1 MASTEAKVVI
11 SAEDRATRVLQGI
24 RGSVDNVVRTFG
36 LLSAGVAGL
45 GGGAALAGLRSL
57 VSSIDD
63 LDEAAQGLGLTA
75 VQLSNLQQAARE
87 SGVSAEQFGT
97 AITRL
102 NVRLGEAASGNE
114 EAAQLFKAFG
124 VAVKTAG
131 GAIRPV
137 DDVLRDLAGR
147 FSQLEDGPAKAA
159 LAVDLFG
166 RSGAKLI
173 PLLNQGA
180 DGLERFSG
188 LTKDTV
194 TEAAKLQKEFDE
206 LSASLV
212 VLKNR
217 IAEAVL
223 PAFNDFINT
232 LRGIDWNSVSGPDAP
247 WRKEGRFF
255 GGLRELAKQFEENS
269 KRVKQQR
276 EALALG
282 AGQYSNEGRAALQSA
297 EGVLVNA
304 RAKREN
310 TRATRENK
318 DANKELFDQ
327 YEKDIAVLRERFR
340 LEQDIAR
347 IVSERERRLA
357 DLTGRSAA
365 EQQARDLQLIDD
377 ALFEGTISLEEFEAA
392 YSRIFGLNSEGAR
405 GLKEVTNGVEELA
418 LTFASSLGDA
428 ISSGR
433 LDIESFFD
441 ALLKDL
447 LKLTTQL
454 LIVKPLAEALRS
466 ALGDGGSL
474 SGILGS
480 IGGAF
485 GFGGARAMGGPVAAG
500 MGYLVGERG
509 PELFVPRSSGQIVP
523 NGGGAMN
530 INVNLPPGTNV
541 TRQTANQIGL
551 AVGRQLSMAGRRNG

>member
-1 MASTEAKVVI
+1 MTNKTTIVVT
-11 SAEDRATRVLQGI
+11 AEDRASAVFRGV
-24 RGSVDNVVRTFG
+24 RGSVESAAASFASFG
-36 LLSAGVAGL
+36 AAFAGL

-131 GAIRPV
+131 GSIRPV

-206 LSASLV
+206 LGATFERF
-212 VLKNR
+212 KNTL
-217 IAEAVL
+217 AGGVL
-223 PAFNDFINT
+223 PVLNDTIDVIRRLDFGRAFSQI
-232 LRGIDWNSVSGPDAP
+232 LP
-247 WRKEGRFF
+247 GRI
-255 GGLRELAKQFEENS
+255 LQDLNNQVQEAAARQRQL
-269 KRVKQQR
+269 R

-297 EGVLVNA
+297 DGVLVNA

-405 GLKEVTNGVEELA
+405 GLKEVTSGVEQLA

>member
-131 GAIRPV
+131 GSIRPV

-206 LSASLV
+206 LGATFERF
-212 VLKNR
+212 KNTL
-217 IAEAVL
+217 AGGVL
-223 PAFNDFINT
+223 PVLNDTIDVIRRLDFGRAFSQI
-232 LRGIDWNSVSGPDAP
+232 LP
-247 WRKEGRFF
+247 GRI
-255 GGLRELAKQFEENS
+255 LQDLNNQVQEAAARQRQL
-269 KRVKQQR
+269 R

-297 EGVLVNA
+297 DGVLVNA

-405 GLKEVTNGVEELA
+405 GLKEVTNGVEQLA

-454 LIVKPLAEALRS
+454 LIVKQLAEALRS

>member
-131 GAIRPV
+131 GSIRPV

-206 LSASLV
+206 LGATFERF
-212 VLKNR
+212 KNTL
-217 IAEAVL
+217 AGGVL
-223 PAFNDFINT
+223 PVLNDTIDVIRRLDFGRAFSQI
-232 LRGIDWNSVSGPDAP
+232 LP
-247 WRKEGRFF
+247 GRI
-255 GGLRELAKQFEENS
+255 LQDLNNQVQEAAARQRQL
-269 KRVKQQR
+269 R

-297 EGVLVNA
+297 DGVLVNA

-433 LDIESFFD
+433 LDIASFFD

>member
-1 MASTEAKVVI
+1 MANTEAKVVI
-11 SAEDRATRVLQGI
+11 SAEDRASRVLQGI

-36 LLSAGVAGL
+36 LLSASVAGI

-131 GAIRPV
+131 GSIRPV

-188 LTKDTV
+188 LTQDTV
-194 TEAAKLQKEFDE
+194 TEAAKLQKEVDE
-206 LSASLV
+206 LGAKFERF
-212 VLKNR
+212 KNTL
-217 IAEAVL
+217 AGGVL
-223 PAFNDFINT
+223 PVLNDTIDVIRRLDFGRAFSQI
-232 LRGIDWNSVSGPDAP
+232 LP
-247 WRKEGRFF
+247 GRI
-255 GGLRELAKQFEENS
+255 LQDLNNQVQEAAAKQ
-269 KRVKQQR
+269 RQLR

-304 RAKREN
+304 RAKLEN

-340 LEQDIAR
+340 LEHDIAR

-433 LDIESFFD
+433 LDIASFFD

-474 SGILGS
+474 GGILSS

-485 GFGGARAMGGPVAAG
+485 GFGGARAMGGPVTAG

>member
-1 MASTEAKVVI
+1 MTNKTTIVVT
-11 SAEDRATRVLQGI
+11 AEDRASAVFRGL
-24 RGSVDNVVRTFG
+24 RGSVESTAASFASLGSVLAGPV
-36 LLSAGVAGL
+36 GVAAAIAAAIA
-45 GGGAALAGLRSL
+45 GGARL
-57 VSSIDD
+57 VSTLDD

-131 GAIRPV
+131 GSIRPV

-188 LTKDTV
+188 LTQDTV
-194 TEAAKLQKEFDE
+194 TEAAKLQKEVDE
-206 LSASLV
+206 LGAKFERF
-212 VLKNR
+212 KNTL
-217 IAEAVL
+217 AGGVL
-223 PAFNDFINT
+223 PVLNDTIDVIRRLDFGRAFSQI
-232 LRGIDWNSVSGPDAP
+232 LP
-247 WRKEGRFF
+247 GRI
-255 GGLRELAKQFEENS
+255 LQDLNNQVQEAAAKQ
-269 KRVKQQR
+269 RQLR

-297 EGVLVNA
+297 DGILVNA

-405 GLKEVTNGVEELA
+405 GLKEVTSGVEQLA

-433 LDIESFFD
+433 LDIASFFD

-485 GFGGARAMGGPVAAG
+485 GFGGARAMGGPVTAG

>member
-131 GAIRPV
+131 GSIRPV

-206 LSASLV
+206 LGAKLERFKNTLASG
-212 VLKNR
+212 
-217 IAEAVL
+217 VL
-223 PAFNDFINT
+223 PVLNDTIDVIRRLDFGRAFSQI
-232 LRGIDWNSVSGPDAP
+232 LP
-247 WRKEGRFF
+247 GRI
-255 GGLRELAKQFEENS
+255 LQDLNNQVQEAAAKQ
-269 KRVKQQR
+269 RQLR

-282 AGQYSNEGRAALQSA
+282 AGEYSNEGRAALQSA

>member
-1 MASTEAKVVI
+1 MANTEAKVVI

-36 LLSAGVAGL
+36 LLSASVAGI

-131 GAIRPV
+131 GSIRPV

-188 LTKDTV
+188 LTQDTV
-194 TEAAKLQKEFDE
+194 TEAAKLQKEVDE
-206 LSASLV
+206 LGAKFERF
-212 VLKNR
+212 KNTL
-217 IAEAVL
+217 AGGVL
-223 PAFNDFINT
+223 PVLNDTIDVIRRLDFGRAFSQI
-232 LRGIDWNSVSGPDAP
+232 LP
-247 WRKEGRFF
+247 GRI
-255 GGLRELAKQFEENS
+255 LQDLNNQVQEAAAKQ
-269 KRVKQQR
+269 RQLR

-297 EGVLVNA
+297 DGILVNA

-405 GLKEVTNGVEELA
+405 GLKEVTSGVEQLA

-433 LDIESFFD
+433 LDIASFFD

-485 GFGGARAMGGPVAAG
+485 GFGGARAMGGPVTAG

>member
-1 MASTEAKVVI
+1 MTNKTTIVVT
-11 SAEDRATRVLQGI
+11 AEDRASAVFRGV
-24 RGSVDNVVRTFG
+24 RGSVESAAASFASFG
-36 LLSAGVAGL
+36 AAFAGL

-131 GAIRPV
+131 GSIRPV

-147 FSQLEDGPAKAA
+147 FSQLEDGPAKAAKAA

-206 LSASLV
+206 LGATFERF
-212 VLKNR
+212 KNTL
-217 IAEAVL
+217 AGGVL
-223 PAFNDFINT
+223 PVLNDTIDVIRRLDFGRAFSQI
-232 LRGIDWNSVSGPDAP
+232 LP
-247 WRKEGRFF
+247 GRI
-255 GGLRELAKQFEENS
+255 LQDLNNQVQEAAARQRQL
-269 KRVKQQR
+269 R

-297 EGVLVNA
+297 EPREKTKTPTRNYLTSTRKTLQSCVSVL
-304 RAKREN
+304 
-310 TRATRENK
+310 
-318 DANKELFDQ
+318 
-327 YEKDIAVLRERFR
+327 
-340 LEQDIAR
+340 
-347 IVSERERRLA
+347 
-357 DLTGRSAA
+357 GW
-365 EQQARDLQLIDD
+365 
-377 ALFEGTISLEEFEAA
+377 
-392 YSRIFGLNSEGAR
+392 SRTSP
-405 GLKEVTNGVEELA
+405 
-418 LTFASSLGDA
+418 
-428 ISSGR
+428 
-433 LDIESFFD
+433 ES
-441 ALLKDL
+441 
-447 LKLTTQL
+447 
-454 LIVKPLAEALRS
+454 
-466 ALGDGGSL
+466 
-474 SGILGS
+474 
-480 IGGAF
+480 
-485 GFGGARAMGGPVAAG
+485 
-500 MGYLVGERG
+500 
-509 PELFVPRSSGQIVP
+509 
-523 NGGGAMN
+523 
-530 INVNLPPGTNV
+530 
-541 TRQTANQIGL
+541 
-551 AVGRQLSMAGRRNG
+551 

>member
-131 GAIRPV
+131 GSIRPV

-206 LSASLV
+206 LGATFERF
-212 VLKNR
+212 KNTL
-217 IAEAVL
+217 AGGVL
-223 PAFNDFINT
+223 PVLNDTIDVIRRLDFGRAFSQI
-232 LRGIDWNSVSGPDAP
+232 LP
-247 WRKEGRFF
+247 GRI
-255 GGLRELAKQFEENS
+255 LQDLNNQVQEAAARQRQL
-269 KRVKQQR
+269 R

-297 EGVLVNA
+297 DGVLVNA

-347 IVSERERRLA
+347 IVSV
-357 DLTGRSAA
+357 
-365 EQQARDLQLIDD
+365 DD

-433 LDIESFFD
+433 LDIASFFD

>member
-1 MASTEAKVVI
+1 MANTEAKVVI

-36 LLSAGVAGL
+36 LLSASVAGI

-131 GAIRPV
+131 GSIRPV

-194 TEAAKLQKEFDE
+194 TEAAKLQKEVDE
-206 LSASLV
+206 LGAKFERF
-212 VLKNR
+212 KNTL
-217 IAEAVL
+217 AGGVL
-223 PAFNDFINT
+223 PVLNDTIDVIRRLDFGRAFSQI
-232 LRGIDWNSVSGPDAP
+232 LP
-247 WRKEGRFF
+247 GRI
-255 GGLRELAKQFEENS
+255 LQDLNNQVQEAAARQRQL
-269 KRVKQQR
+269 R

-297 EGVLVNA
+297 DGVLVNA

-433 LDIESFFD
+433 LDIASFFD

>member
-1 MASTEAKVVI
+1 MANTEAKVVI

-36 LLSAGVAGL
+36 LLSASVAGL

-131 GAIRPV
+131 GSIRPV

-159 LAVDLFG
+159 LAVELFG
-166 RSGAKLI
+166 RGGAKLI
-173 PLLNQGA
+173 PLLNQSA

-297 EGVLVNA
+297 EGILANA
-304 RAKREN
+304 RAKEKAVKVTKNLVDALGSQRDLQRLAREDAAEQEADRLV
-310 TRATRENK
+310 RAQQR
-318 DANKELFDQ
+318 
-327 YEKDIAVLRERFR
+327 R
-340 LEQDIAR
+340 LE
-347 IVSERERRLA
+347 
-357 DLTGRSAA
+357 DLTGRSGIA
-365 EQQARDLQLIDD
+365 QQAEDLRLLEQ
-377 ALFEGTISLEEFEAA
+377 ALFDGAISVQEFDIA
-392 YSRIFGLNSEGAR
+392 YSKIFGLNSEGAR
-405 GLKEVTNGVEELA
+405 GLKEVTSGVEQLA

-441 ALLKDL
+441 ALLKDI

-454 LIVKPLAEALRS
+454 LIVKPLVEALRS

-474 SGILGS
+474 SGILSS

>member
-1 MASTEAKVVI
+1 MTNKTTIVVT
-11 SAEDRATRVLQGI
+11 AEDRASAVFRGV
-24 RGSVDNVVRTFG
+24 RGSVESAAASFASFG
-36 LLSAGVAGL
+36 AAFAGL

-131 GAIRPV
+131 GSIRPV

-206 LSASLV
+206 LGATFERF
-212 VLKNR
+212 KNTL
-217 IAEAVL
+217 AGGVL
-223 PAFNDFINT
+223 PVLNDTIDVIRRLDFGRAFSQI
-232 LRGIDWNSVSGPDAP
+232 LP
-247 WRKEGRFF
+247 GRI
-255 GGLRELAKQFEENS
+255 LQDLNNQVQEAAARQRQL
-269 KRVKQQR
+269 R

-297 EGVLVNA
+297 DGVLVNA

-433 LDIESFFD
+433 LDIASFFD

>member
-1 MASTEAKVVI
+1 MTNKTTIVVT
-11 SAEDRATRVLQGI
+11 AEDRASAVFRGV
-24 RGSVDNVVRTFG
+24 RGSVESAAASFASFG
-36 LLSAGVAGL
+36 AAFAGL

-131 GAIRPV
+131 GSIRPV

-206 LSASLV
+206 LGATFERF
-212 VLKNR
+212 KNTL
-217 IAEAVL
+217 AGGVL
-223 PAFNDFINT
+223 PVLNDTIDVIRRLDFGRAFSQI
-232 LRGIDWNSVSGPDAP
+232 LP
-247 WRKEGRFF
+247 GRI
-255 GGLRELAKQFEENS
+255 LQDLNNQVQEAAARQRQL
-269 KRVKQQR
+269 R

-297 EGVLVNA
+297 DGVLVNA

-392 YSRIFGLNSEGAR
+392 YNRIFGLNSEGAR
-405 GLKEVTNGVEELA
+405 GLKEVTSGVEQLA